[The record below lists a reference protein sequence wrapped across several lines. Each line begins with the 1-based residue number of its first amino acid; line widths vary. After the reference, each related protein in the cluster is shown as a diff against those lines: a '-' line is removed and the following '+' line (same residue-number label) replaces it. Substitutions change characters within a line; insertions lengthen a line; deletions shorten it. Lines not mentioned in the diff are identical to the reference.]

1 MEIHGV
7 SAGPN
12 TANSEQINK
21 GMAEAVI
28 ICKDPQ

>member
-1 MEIHGV
+1 MV
-7 SAGPN
+7 YQQGPI